1 LSGLYFYENC
11 VTDYSDGALRMS
23 EQQSSRNG
31 GDSTTD
37 ARGAAN
43 AIEVRDLRRRFG
55 RQQVLDGVT
64 LDFREGQITTIVGP
78 SGSGKTVLLKHLNLL
93 LRPDSGSIKID
104 NVEVTRLGT
113 LGMDAVREK
122 FGMLFQAGALFD
134 SMSVFDNVAFPLVEK
149 TRLSRSEIDDRVH
162 ETLKAVGLEGM
173 ERKFPSEMS
182 GGMQKRAALARALVR
197 RPKILMLDEPTTGL
211 DPTRTGAIHDLIRR
225 TQQNFRLT
233 AVMVSHD
240 VPAVFQVSDRVAFLH
255 EGRTHLNGTVAEV
268 MDAGDDVFQR
278 FLAGRASGDDN
289 ESVLGG

>member
-1 LSGLYFYENC
+1 MNDTEINQR
-11 VTDYSDGALRMS
+11 SDASAAAR
-23 EQQSSRNG
+23 
-31 GDSTTD
+31 D
-37 ARGAAN
+37 ARTAKAGN

-55 RQQVLDGVT
+55 HQQVLDGVT
-64 LDFREGQITTIVGP
+64 LDFPAGQITTIVGP

-93 LRPDSGSIKID
+93 MRPDSGTIIID
-104 NVEVTRLGT
+104 GVDVTKLGGRA
-113 LGMDAVREK
+113 LDAVREK

-149 TRLSRSEIDDRVH
+149 TRLSQKEIAERVR

-173 ERKFPSEMS
+173 QDKFPSELS

-211 DPTRTGAIHDLIRR
+211 DPSRTGAIHELIRR
-225 TQQNFRLT
+225 TQENFHLT

-255 EGRTHLNGTVAEV
+255 NGRTHLNGTVAE
-268 MDAGDDVFQR
+268 MMAAGDDVFKR
-278 FLAGRASGDDN
+278 FLEGKASGEEN
-289 ESVLGG
+289 ETALAG